1 MLGKLLKYEL
11 KATSRT
17 FMPLYG
23 ALLLVALINNLLS
36 KTSFNF
42 GSTLTL
48 MLLIGLFVALG
59 IATLV
64 LLIQRFNKSLLND
77 EGYLMF
83 TLPVKP
89 YELILSK
96 LLVTVFWSA
105 ISGLVGILT
114 FMLLFIG
121 LDFSFFKEMFTVLFT
136 EMDVVMQSFSEA
148 MKNESFRQ
156 GLTIM
161 ISTCF
166 IGLLSYI
173 GSILDIYL
181 SLSIAQLPAFS
192 KHRGVTSFAAFFVIN
207 FILQIILA
215 FVFGGFVGSV
225 ELSVNMMLGIVFAI
239 TIAIDLILF
248 FAANYILSK
257 HLNLE

>member
-17 FMPLYG
+17 FIPLYG

-36 KTSFNF
+36 KSSFNF
-42 GSTLTL
+42 GSTIALI
-48 MLLIGLFVALG
+48 LLVGLFMALG

-64 LLIQRFNKSLLND
+64 LLIQRFNKNLLGD

-89 YELILSK
+89 YALILSK
-96 LLVTVFWSA
+96 LIITVFWGM
-105 ISGLVGILT
+105 ISVLVGILT
-114 FMLLFIG
+114 FILLFAG
-121 LDFSFFKEMFTVLFT
+121 LNFSFFTEFLTVLFT
-136 EMDVVMQSFSEA
+136 EMDIIAQSFSTA
-148 MKNESFRQ
+148 MQDEFFRQ
-156 GLTIM
+156 GLTILF
-161 ISTCF
+161 STFF
-166 IGLLSYI
+166 IGILGYI

-192 KHRGVTSFAAFFVIN
+192 KHRGVASFAAFFVIN
-207 FILQIILA
+207 LILQITVSLIISGL
-215 FVFGGFVGSV
+215 VGYP
-225 ELSVNMMLGIVFAI
+225 ELSVNALLGIVFAV
-239 TIAIDLILF
+239 TLAIDLMLF
-248 FAANYILSK
+248 FATNYILSK